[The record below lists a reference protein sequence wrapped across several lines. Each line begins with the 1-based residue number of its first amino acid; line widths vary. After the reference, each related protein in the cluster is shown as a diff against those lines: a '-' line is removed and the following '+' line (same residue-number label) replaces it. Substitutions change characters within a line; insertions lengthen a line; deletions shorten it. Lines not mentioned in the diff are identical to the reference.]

1 MLRLVPCSMDYLT
14 GFQVGKVVVERRYP
28 ANHKGYLTV
37 FFHTHGSEEFP
48 MEFPHFPWVYLD
60 RKFRSQKLL
69 RKKVWPHSVT
79 EKLWNTNSGET
90 NAT

>member
-48 MEFPHFPWVYLD
+48 MEFPHFP
-60 RKFRSQKLL
+60 
-69 RKKVWPHSVT
+69 
-79 EKLWNTNSGET
+79 
-90 NAT
+90 